1 MIAIMSDQM
10 IEQLRRLVSN
20 EMSFGEGEVVF
31 AQGSKVSFIYL
42 VVHGSV
48 RLLRHQSDGAAI
60 VMQRATAGSVLAEAS
75 LFSDRYHCD
84 AVALLPSKL
93 VSIRKTLLVDQIF
106 GNPELAKMW
115 NAYMAREIQNARRSA
130 EIISLRTVAAR
141 LDAWI
146 AWNDGKFPPKGEW
159 KTVAEDMGTSPEALY
174 RELSNR
180 RAVRSKRANPA

>member
-1 MIAIMSDQM
+1 M
-10 IEQLRRLVSN
+10 IEQLRRLASN

-31 AQGSKVSFIYL
+31 AQGSKVSFVYL

-106 GNPELAKMW
+106 DNPELARMW
-115 NAYMAREIQNARRSA
+115 NAYMAREIQHARRSA
-130 EIISLRTVAAR
+130 EIISLRTG
-141 LDAWI
+141 LH
-146 AWNDGKFPPKGEW
+146 GM
-159 KTVAEDMGTSPEALY
+159 TVSFLP
-174 RELSNR
+174 
-180 RAVRSKRANPA
+180 RANGRPLPKIWVPALKPFTGNSPNAKRSVQRSQSALNRSGTRPTR

>member
-10 IEQLRRLVSN
+10 IEQLRRLASN

-31 AQGSKVSFIYL
+31 AQGSKVTFIYL

-48 RLLRHQSDGAAI
+48 RLLRHQPDGAAI

-84 AVALLPSKL
+84 AVALLPSEL

-180 RAVRSKRANPA
+180 RAVGSKRANPV